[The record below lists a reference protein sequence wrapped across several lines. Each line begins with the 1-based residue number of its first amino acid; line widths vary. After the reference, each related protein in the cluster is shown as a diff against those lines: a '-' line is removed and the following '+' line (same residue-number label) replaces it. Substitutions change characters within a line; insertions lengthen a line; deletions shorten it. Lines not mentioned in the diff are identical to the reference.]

1 MHVATLSLLPSTVF
15 VHSEFSIVI
24 WCIIF
29 PFLIL
34 CVALRVLIRRGPGR
48 RAGGRPARARRS
60 PAVHPR
66 LLPRVRADRARV
78 RPMFNEQR
86 VLQTGLRLTNYGRD
100 TCY

>member
-1 MHVATLSLLPSTVF
+1 M
-15 VHSEFSIVI
+15 
-24 WCIIF
+24 
-29 PFLIL
+29 
-34 CVALRVLIRRGPGR
+34 
-48 RAGGRPARARRS
+48 RAGPPAARGVPS
-60 PAVHPR
+60 PAVYPR